1 MKLIRIIF
9 LLLTTLYL
17 LLFSF
22 SSYSQVKDFTSL
34 VNPFIGTG
42 GHGHTYP
49 GPSMPFGM
57 VQLSPDTRLTGWDG
71 CSGYHYSDTIIYGFS
86 HTHLSGTGCRDYG
99 DILIMPMANTY
110 SFDNTKYSSS
120 FSHFNETA
128 SPGYYSVLLNSNI
141 KVELTASDRTGF
153 HKYTWAEEQTPYII
167 LDLTH
172 RDEVLESSLEIVNDT
187 LVRGMRRSKA
197 WAKDQYVYFVIQF
210 SKPIKDAVIA
220 TNDTIRK
227 NLKKAEGKNVK
238 AYFAFEKGTRIVML
252 KVGISAVN
260 TDGANKNMNTEIP
273 GWDFNTQKE
282 LAAAAW
288 NKELGKIE
296 VEGGTI
302 DEQTVFYTAMYHALL
317 NPNLYM
323 DVDYQY
329 RGTDLK
335 IHKAV
340 EFDNYS
346 VFSLWDTYR
355 AEHPLFT
362 LIEQKKTND
371 FINTFLNQY
380 KNGGLLPVWELSGNE
395 TFCMIGYHSVSVI
408 ADAYIKGIKGFDTLA
423 IFNAMK
429 SSAEADTFGLKYYK
443 KYGHIP
449 GDKES
454 ESVSRTLEYAYDDWC
469 IAQMA
474 KGLKKDDDFKTYIQR
489 AQYYKNIFDPVTG
502 FMRAK
507 MNGGWYAPFDPTEVN
522 NNYTEANCWQ
532 YSFYVPQDISTL
544 MELQGGKQKFYDKLD
559 SLFYGNYILSG
570 RDQADI
576 TGLIGQYAH
585 GNEPSHHMAY
595 LYDYAGQPWKTQEV
609 VHKIE
614 SEMYLNKTE
623 GLIGNEDCGQMSAW
637 YVMSAMGLYQVCP
650 GNEEYSIGT
659 PVFKKITIHLENG
672 KDFIISSK
680 NLTSKNFYIQSCT
693 LNDNAYNKSFIT
705 HSEIMKGGTLEF
717 KLDSVP
723 NKSWATTDENCP
735 KTIITTYPIVAVP
748 YVIAKSKAF
757 DKSMKIELKTINS
770 DQEIFYSLDGK
781 DPDSSGILYTKPFI
795 IDKTTQLKAYSLQKG
810 LGKSFTIGA
819 EFFKVPGGRKIK
831 IKSEVN
837 PQYTAGGPEGLID
850 YIKGESNFRLG
861 AWQGYQAQDF
871 EAVVDLGKT
880 QNIKKIAAGFLQ
892 DAGSWIWMPT
902 EVEYAVSSNG
912 KDFTVVSTIK
922 NDISP
927 KDYTVTTK
935 EFTADVN
942 AECRYVRV
950 KAKNYGTIPSWHL
963 GAGGEAFIFI
973 DEIIVE

>member
-1 MKLIRIIF
+1 MKLIRPIF
-9 LLLTTLYL
+9 SLLTTLYL

-22 SSYSQVKDFTSL
+22 SSYSQVKDYTSL

-49 GPSMPFGM
+49 GASMPFGM

-71 CSGYHYSDTIIYGFS
+71 CSAYHYSDTIIYGFS
-86 HTHLSGTGCRDYG
+86 HTHLSGTGCSDYG

-110 SFDNTKYSSS
+110 RLKNTKYASS
-120 FSHFNETA
+120 FAHYNETA

-141 KVELTASDRTGF
+141 KAELTASSRTGF
-153 HKYTWAEEQTPYII
+153 HKYTWAEDQTPYII

-172 RDEVLESSLEIVNDT
+172 RDEVIESSLEIVNDT

-197 WAKDQYVYFVIQF
+197 WAQDQYVYFEIQF
-210 SKPIKDAVIA
+210 SQPIQDGVIA
-220 TNDTIRK
+220 TNDTLRK
-227 NLKKAEGKNVK
+227 NVKKAEGKNVK
-238 AYFAFEKGTRIVML
+238 AYFSFAKGTRIVML
-252 KVGISAVN
+252 KVGISAVSI
-260 TDGANKNMNTEIP
+260 DGADKNINSEIP
-273 GWDFNTQKE
+273 GWDFNAQKE
-282 LAAAAW
+282 LAEAAW

-296 VEGGTI
+296 VEGGTT
-302 DEQTVFYTAMYHALL
+302 DEQTIFYTALYHALL

-323 DVDYQY
+323 DVDGQY

-335 IHKAV
+335 IHKANG
-340 EFDNYS
+340 FDNYT

-395 TFCMIGYHSVSVI
+395 TFCMIGYHSVPVI

-429 SSAEADTFGLKYYK
+429 RSAEADTFGLKYYK

-474 KGLKKDDDFKTYIQR
+474 KSLKKDDDFKTYIQR

-507 MNGGWYAPFDPTEVN
+507 MNGGWYTPFDPTEVN

-544 MELQGGKQKFYDKLD
+544 MELQGGKQKFSDKLD
-559 SLFYGNYILSG
+559 SLFYGNYKLSG

-595 LYDYAGQPWKTQEV
+595 LYNYAGKPWKTQEV

-614 SEMYLNKTE
+614 SEMYLNKTD

-637 YVMSAMGLYQVCP
+637 YVLSAMGLYQVCP
-650 GNEEYSIGT
+650 GNEQYAIGT

-680 NLTSKNFYIQSCT
+680 NLSSKNFYIQSCT
-693 LNDNAYNKSFIT
+693 LNGKAYSNSFFT
-705 HSEIMKGGTLEF
+705 HTEIMKGGELNF
-717 KLDSVP
+717 KMDSVP
-723 NKSWATTDENCP
+723 NKSWATADENCP
-735 KTIITTYPIVAVP
+735 KTIITSYPVTPVP
-748 YVIAKSKAF
+748 FIIAKSKAF
-757 DKSMKIELKTINS
+757 DTSMQIELKSINT
-770 DQEIFYSLDGK
+770 DQEIFYSLDGRN
-781 DPDSSGILYTKPFI
+781 PDSSGILYTAPFI
-795 IDKTTQLKAYSLQKG
+795 IDKTTKLKAFSTQKG
-810 LGKSFTIGA
+810 FGKSFTIDA

-831 IKSEVN
+831 IKSEYN

-850 YIKGESNFRLG
+850 YIRGEKNFRLG
-861 AWQGYQAQDF
+861 AWQGYQGQDF
-871 EAVVDLGKT
+871 EAVVDLGKK
-880 QNIKKIAAGFLQ
+880 QDIKKIAAGFLQ
-892 DAGSWIWMPT
+892 DVGSWIWMPT

-927 KDYTVTTK
+927 KDYSVSTK
-935 EFTADVN
+935 DFIAEVN
-942 AECRYVRV
+942 VNCRYVRV
-950 KAKNYGTIPSWHL
+950 IAKNYGTIPSWHL